1 MLLDICNTYSAL
13 SVIAL
18 IKVIMQIIFIAVPI
32 ILLVLTTVDIAKITK
47 NPEDSN
53 ASKIK
58 KTLIIRVVITLFI
71 FLIPILVN
79 IFSSKEFLNIG
90 SYKNT
95 SCWINSSSEYLAA
108 LKEAEEA
115 DKEAKK
121 EERLRRQKETDAR
134 RELAVEARSKIEAV
148 NAEEAK
154 KIAEAEKKRQEEEVK
169 RYKLKRT
176 SGGGINATNMTGLGA
191 KVVETAKREYS
202 GPDNHK
208 RPNKYTCSEAGY
220 CSGGYKSSMHWC
232 AMFVSWV
239 LKEAGAYPT
248 QVEYKGAG
256 VRGFG
261 DYFKRKGQYELSQG
275 HGGNYIPTGGDIIL
289 FSNSNRQG
297 DYSHIGIVEGVA
309 DGNVWII
316 DGNANDL
323 IKHRPIRLNDKYIIG
338 YGAWQK

>member
-1 MLLDICNTYSAL
+1 MFLDICNTYSAL

-18 IKVIMQIIFIAVPI
+18 IKVIMQIIFLVVPM
-32 ILLVLTTVDIAKITK
+32 ILLVLTTLDIVKITK
-47 NPEDSN
+47 NPEGSN
-53 ASKIK
+53 VSKIK

-71 FLIPILVN
+71 FIVPILVN
-79 IFSSKEFLNIG
+79 IMTSKDFLNIG
-90 SYKNT
+90 NYKNT

-108 LKEAEEA
+108 LKEVEQAEK
-115 DKEAKK
+115 DLKK
-121 EERLRRQKETDAR
+121 EERLRKQKETDSR

-154 KIAEAEKKRQEEEVK
+154 KIADAEKKRQEEEVK

-176 SGGGINATNMTGLGA
+176 SGGGINATNMSGLGA
-191 KVVETAKREYS
+191 KVVESAKREYN

-208 RPNKYTCSEAGY
+208 RPNKYTCSEANY
-220 CSGGYKSSMHWC
+220 CSGAYKTSMQWC

-239 LKEAGAYPT
+239 LKDAGAYPRPI
-248 QVEYKGAG
+248 EYKGAG
-256 VRGFG
+256 VAGFG
-261 DYFKRKGQYELSQG
+261 EYFKRKGQYELSQG

-289 FSNSNRQG
+289 FSNAHKQ
-297 DYSHIGIVEGVA
+297 DAYSHIGIVEGVA
-309 DGNVWII
+309 DGSVWII
-316 DGNANDL
+316 DGNASDL